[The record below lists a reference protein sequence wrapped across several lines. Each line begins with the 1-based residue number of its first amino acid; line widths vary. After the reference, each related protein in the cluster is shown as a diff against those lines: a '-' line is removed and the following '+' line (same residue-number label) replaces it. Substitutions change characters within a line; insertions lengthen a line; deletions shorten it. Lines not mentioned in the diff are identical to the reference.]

1 MYFSTIGHSKRTIY
15 GSHMKMRLSSRSIVR
30 NLTIRVGVILR
41 CVDGAKAVF
50 RPLLSVC
57 YNCVVRMMSNMDK
70 FRNKCADEMI
80 LHMVIN
86 EGLTVT
92 IKPSHLQ
99 TNAVEFQISQNGR
112 HSSILIDQSLRN
124 RDVKLHHD
132 MECHAIAECYHHF
145 CFDPINDIMRK
156 NNM

>member
-1 MYFSTIGHSKRTIY
+1 
-15 GSHMKMRLSSRSIVR
+15 
-30 NLTIRVGVILR
+30 
-41 CVDGAKAVF
+41 
-50 RPLLSVC
+50 
-57 YNCVVRMMSNMDK
+57 MSNV
-70 FRNKCADEMI
+70 RNKCADDMI

-92 IKPSHLQ
+92 IKPSRLQ

-124 RDVKLHHD
+124 RDAKLHHN

-145 CFDPINDIMRK
+145 CFDPINEIMSQH
-156 NNM
+156 NV

>member
-1 MYFSTIGHSKRTIY
+1 
-15 GSHMKMRLSSRSIVR
+15 
-30 NLTIRVGVILR
+30 
-41 CVDGAKAVF
+41 
-50 RPLLSVC
+50 
-57 YNCVVRMMSNMDK
+57 MDK

-112 HSSILIDQSLRN
+112 HASILIDQSLRN